1 MGRGGG
7 PASHGAGARGHC
19 STECPAGPKPAPRHK
34 NPTHTP
40 PAAQIQTSFARAVAM
55 NGKPEV
61 YAPLADA
68 LLRLHEWLVA
78 READVAQGV
87 IRIQKQNRFEKE
99 EVVWQGPQ
107 VGRVAVAGGMDTVVG
122 DQTYV
127 ISGGVE
133 GQALAAPSIN
143 FNRCTSVPAA
153 AYLGTI
159 DDPQPPAETGQC

>member
-1 MGRGGG
+1 
-7 PASHGAGARGHC
+7 
-19 STECPAGPKPAPRHK
+19 
-34 NPTHTP
+34 
-40 PAAQIQTSFARAVAM
+40 M

-107 VGRVAVAGGMDTVVG
+107 VGRVAVAGGYGYCGWGPD
-122 DQTYV
+122 
-127 ISGGVE
+127 ICCFRGG
-133 GQALAAPSIN
+133 
-143 FNRCTSVPAA
+143 
-153 AYLGTI
+153 
-159 DDPQPPAETGQC
+159 